1 MTKQPTTTAPSD
13 LALAIRSLRGAF
25 VTVAVFSGFL
35 NLLMLVPSLYMMQIY
50 DRVLGSRNETTLWVL
65 TMLVLASYVFMSTL
79 EAIRTWVLVRVGAR
93 LDSQLAERV
102 FNTSFEHRLRFAG
115 SNAAQPMQ
123 DLNTVRQTLTGP
135 GLLALC
141 DAPWMPIY
149 LIVIAL
155 FSWELGVFALGGA
168 VALTILAVVNERLSH
183 PKLEEAQKV
192 SSQAQLAINNHL
204 RNAEVIRSMG
214 MLGDI
219 RKRWQGLHRRQ
230 LHLQAVA
237 SDQAA
242 VMSGIT
248 KFIRISMQSLSLGV
262 GALLV
267 LENKMSPGMMIAA
280 SILVS
285 RSLAPAELLVAHWK
299 QIVLGRAAHDR
310 LRQLLAEHPLRP
322 DGMRLPPP
330 TGKVTLEGVAVV
342 APGSQRPILRN
353 INFTLE
359 PGSSVAVIGPSG
371 SGKSTLARTL
381 VGIWPPAAGVVR
393 LDGADLHSWRP
404 DDLGP
409 YIGYLPQDIELFDG
423 TVAENISRFG
433 ELDSDQVILAAK
445 RAGMHD
451 AILQM
456 PKGYD
461 TPLGAGGSA
470 LSGGQ
475 RQRIGIARAMYG
487 NPALIVLDE
496 PNSNLDDQGER
507 ALTETIQGLNTLGK
521 TTVLITH
528 RLSALA
534 VVTRIMVL
542 KDGMVAAYGPRDE
555 ILEAMKGKAPAAQP
569 PAARALA

>member
-1 MTKQPTTTAPSD
+1 M
-13 LALAIRSLRGAF
+13 
-25 VTVAVFSGFL
+25 
-35 NLLMLVPSLYMMQIY
+35 
-50 DRVLGSRNETTLWVL
+50 
-65 TMLVLASYVFMSTL
+65 
-79 EAIRTWVLVRVGAR
+79 
-93 LDSQLAERV
+93 AERV

-155 FSWELGVFALGGA
+155 FLDGAWCICAGRRGRTYDPGGGQR
-168 VALTILAVVNERLSH
+168 RLSH

-230 LHLQAVA
+230 LQLQAVA

-359 PGSSVAVIGPSG
+359 PAV
-371 SGKSTLARTL
+371 
-381 VGIWPPAAGVVR
+381 W
-393 LDGADLHSWRP
+393 
-404 DDLGP
+404 
-409 YIGYLPQDIELFDG
+409 LP
-423 TVAENISRFG
+423 
-433 ELDSDQVILAAK
+433 
-445 RAGMHD
+445 
-451 AILQM
+451 
-456 PKGYD
+456 
-461 TPLGAGGSA
+461 
-470 LSGGQ
+470 
-475 RQRIGIARAMYG
+475 
-487 NPALIVLDE
+487 
-496 PNSNLDDQGER
+496 
-507 ALTETIQGLNTLGK
+507 
-521 TTVLITH
+521 
-528 RLSALA
+528 
-534 VVTRIMVL
+534 
-542 KDGMVAAYGPRDE
+542 
-555 ILEAMKGKAPAAQP
+555 
-569 PAARALA
+569 